1 LEGEWRSRRSP
12 FSFSGFWIFD
22 VSQTAITP
30 SAEGPR
36 LVPELN
42 CRDFARSFAFYC
54 DVLGFKAAFQRPE
67 HRFAYLEREGVELM
81 LEELTDDPDFTWRTG
96 TLEVPF
102 GRGINFQ
109 IEVEDLDVLLKS
121 LKQHGVALRREPW
134 EAWYRADDLENGQRQ
149 FLVQDPDGYL
159 LRFCQH
165 LGERPVQ

>member
-1 LEGEWRSRRSP
+1 MS
-12 FSFSGFWIFD
+12 D
-22 VSQTAITP
+22 VSQNSSPPTAAA
-30 SAEGPR
+30 SSCR

-54 DVLGFKAAFQRPE
+54 DVLGFAPAFQRPE

-96 TLEVPF
+96 ELEVPF

-109 IEVEDLDVLLKS
+109 IEVSDLDSLLQS
-121 LKQHGVALRREPW
+121 LSRHGVKLRREPW
-134 EAWYRADDLENGQRQ
+134 KAWYRADDHENGQRQ

-159 LRFCQH
+159 LRFCQD
-165 LGERPVQ
+165 LGERPLQ

>member
-1 LEGEWRSRRSP
+1 M
-12 FSFSGFWIFD
+12 
-22 VSQTAITP
+22 TAAAP
-30 SAEGPR
+30 SCR

-54 DVLGFKAAFQRPE
+54 DVLGFAPAFQRPE

-96 TLEVPF
+96 ELEVPF

-109 IEVEDLDVLLKS
+109 IEVTDLDALLDS
-121 LKQHGVALRREPW
+121 LKRHGVALRREPW
-134 EAWYRADDLENGQRQ
+134 EAWYRADDRELGQRQ

-159 LRFCQH
+159 LRFCQD
-165 LGERPVQ
+165 LGERAAA